1 MSYKHV
7 KLPSGGT
14 KITTAN
20 GKLVVPDHPI
30 LGYVEGDGI
39 GVDITPASMKIWD
52 AAVEKVPA

>member
-7 KLPSGGT
+7 KLPSGGA

-20 GKLVVPDHPI
+20 GKLVVPNNPI

-39 GVDITPASMKIWD
+39 GVDITPASM
-52 AAVEKVPA
+52 